1 MTGNHVLPELR
12 ALSWS
17 INCYNCYTEQ
27 QPGHRHATKGC
38 PGSCPVKTDIVLAF
52 FFLPFLFFDSS
63 EDISFHEPV
72 ESSFSHQVL
81 LLNDTARGSA
91 TLSHIKSPRCQIKS
105 REWVKN
111 TRLSDF
117 DEGTMLGSAPQ
128 KVDNTRQKNINY
140 DRLCWVGSLQCPHT
154 RDHNPGL

>member
-1 MTGNHVLPELR
+1 MCYHNSCC
-12 ALSWS
+12 SWS
-17 INCYNCYTEQ
+17 INCYNCYTQ
-27 QPGHRHATKGC
+27 DMAARVVLV
-38 PGSCPVKTDIVLAF
+38 PGSEKTDIIML
-52 FFLPFLFFDSS
+52 LPFSDLS

-81 LLNDTARGSA
+81 LLNDTAQGSA

-117 DEGTMLGSAPQ
+117 DEGTMLGSK

-140 DRLCWVGSLQCPHT
+140 DLLLLGWIITVCPHT
-154 RDHNPGL
+154 

>member
-1 MTGNHVLPELR
+1 MLPELR

-27 QPGHRHATKGC
+27 QPGHRHAAKGC
-38 PGSCPVKTDIVLAF
+38 PGSWPVKNRHRARV

-105 REWVKN
+105 REWVKKQGFLILMKEQCWDQ
-111 TRLSDF
+111 RLRKLTIR
-117 DEGTMLGSAPQ
+117 GRKTLIMIVSA
-128 KVDNTRQKNINY
+128 
-140 DRLCWVGSLQCPHT
+140 GSLQCPHT
-154 RDHNPGL
+154 

>member
-1 MTGNHVLPELR
+1 M
-12 ALSWS
+12 
-17 INCYNCYTEQ
+17 CYQNS
-27 QPGHRHATKGC
+27 GLC
-38 PGSCPVKTDIVLAF
+38 PGPSTVTTVTQSSSQDTVMPPRVVLVPGQQKQTSCSR

-117 DEGTMLGSAPQ
+117 DEGTICWDQRPRKLTIRGRKTLIMIVSA
-128 KVDNTRQKNINY
+128 
-140 DRLCWVGSLQCPHT
+140 GSLQCPHT
-154 RDHNPGL
+154 